1 MREAGREVI
10 GNEPILAI
18 VSDARKVQYFT
29 KKKLRDIIDLH
40 GNDFHIGEETPSM
53 SDDAYIQKVR
63 EIQ

>member
-29 KKKLRDIIDLH
+29 KKKLWDIIEIH
-40 GNDFHIGEETPSM
+40 GNDFHIGEATPNM
-53 SDDAYIQKVR
+53 SDDTYMEKV
-63 EIQ
+63 